1 MSLKSQLL
9 IYINSLLLI
18 ATFIGLMTIMMVT
31 QKNVREEVLST
42 MSLAEFAIEQGV
54 KKNPDFYLFQR
65 DNNELGISE
74 LSGIRHLK
82 IQFFDQNDIL
92 LEETLNTLD
101 EIKPPPAW
109 FINVIESLS
118 GKIFFSKINI
128 EQRGELTGYIL
139 IKPEPIYEY
148 AEIWQQIKVGLW
160 IILSFLILINFVVL
174 LLFSHMIKPINKIIE
189 GFEKLET
196 GNFKSKIK
204 KSNILELDIIGKKFN
219 SMIDNLR
226 RSNNKIHKLSQNLID
241 VQEQEKSELARDLH
255 DELGQ
260 SLTALQAEAASISK
274 STKKKS
280 RDEAIFNVIKL
291 SKNMMLST
299 REIIKKLN
307 LGLIEDLGFESA
319 LIDLFENWKRRFMG
333 VKFEYF
339 IDERAINKITKKKTA
354 HLYRI
359 FQEALTN
366 IAKHSSPKEI
376 QISIRYIENSKKIK
390 ILISNDGV
398 NNNSSNQEGLG
409 LIGIAERV
417 DQIHGT
423 LEIVKKKFFKI
434 NINLGN

>member
-18 ATFIGLMTIMMVT
+18 ATLIGLMTIMMVT

-65 DNNELGISE
+65 ENNELGISE

-82 IQFFDQNDIL
+82 IQFYDENDVL

-101 EIKPPPAW
+101 EIKPPPVW
-109 FINVIESLS
+109 FINIIESLS
-118 GKIFFSKINI
+118 DKIFFSKINI
-128 EQRGELTGYIL
+128 EQRGELAGYIL

-160 IILSFLILINFVVL
+160 IIVAFLVVINCVVL
-174 LLFSHMIKPINKIIE
+174 LLFSYMIKPINKIIE
-189 GFEKLET
+189 GFEKLEI
-196 GNFKSKIK
+196 GNYKSRIK

-219 SMIDNLR
+219 SMVDNLR
-226 RSNNKIHKLSQNLID
+226 QSNNKIHQLSQNLID

-280 RDEAIFNVIKL
+280 RDEAIFNVIQL

-319 LIDLFENWKRRFMG
+319 LIELFENWQRRFKG
-333 VKFEYF
+333 VKFEYQM
-339 IDERAINKITKKKTA
+339 DEKAFKKIKKKKTA

-366 IAKHSSPKEI
+366 IAKHSSPKKI
-376 QISIRYIENSKKIK
+376 QISIKYLENNDRTR
-390 ILISNDGV
+390 ILITNDGIY
-398 NNNSSNQEGLG
+398 NDSSNQEGLG

-417 DQIHGT
+417 DQINGT
-423 LEIVKKKFFKI
+423 LEVSKKKLFKLI
-434 NINLGN
+434 INLS

>member
-1 MSLKSQLL
+1 MSLKSKLL

-18 ATFIGLMTIMMVT
+18 ATLIGLLTILMVT

-42 MSLAEFAIEQGV
+42 MTLAEFAIEQGV

-65 DNNELGISE
+65 EDSDLGFSE
-74 LSGIRHLK
+74 LSEIRHLK
-82 IQFFDQNDIL
+82 IQFFNNQDIL
-92 LEETLNTLD
+92 LEETSNTLD
-101 EIKPPPAW
+101 EIKPPPYW
-109 FINVIESLS
+109 FIFLIEKLS
-118 GKIFFSKINI
+118 EEIFFSKINI
-128 EQRGELTGYIL
+128 DQRGEMTGYIL

-160 IILSFLILINFVVL
+160 IIGAFLILINIVVL
-174 LLFSHMIKPINKIIE
+174 ILFSHMIKPINKIIE
-189 GFEKLET
+189 GFEKLEA
-196 GNFKSKIK
+196 GNYKSKIN

-219 SMIDNLR
+219 SMINNLR
-226 RSNNKIHKLSQNLID
+226 QSNDKIHKLSQNLIN

-274 STKKKS
+274 STKKSS
-280 RDEAIFNVIKL
+280 RDDAIFNVIQL

-307 LGLIEDLGFESA
+307 LGLIEDLGLESA
-319 LIDLFENWKRRFMG
+319 LIELFENWKRRFKG
-333 VKFEYF
+333 VKFEYK
-339 IDERAINKITKKKTA
+339 IEDKALRKITKQETA

-366 IAKHSSPKEI
+366 IAKHSEPKNI
-376 QISIRYIENSKKIK
+376 KISIKSLDGKGKIR
-390 ILISNDGV
+390 ILIRNDGIKTEI
-398 NNNSSNQEGLG
+398 SNKDGLG

-417 DQIHGT
+417 DQIDGS
-423 LEIVKKKFFKI
+423 LEIIKKRFFKI
-434 NINLGN
+434 IINKG

>member
-9 IYINSLLLI
+9 IYINSLLLLSM
-18 ATFIGLMTIMMVT
+18 FVGLITIVMVT

-42 MSLAEFAIEQGV
+42 MNLAEFAIEQGV

-65 DNNELGISE
+65 ENNELGISE
-74 LSGIRHLK
+74 LSEIRHLR
-82 IQFFDQNDIL
+82 IQFFNNDDIL
-92 LEETLNTLD
+92 LEETLNTID
-101 EIKPPPAW
+101 EIKPPPSW
-109 FINVIESLS
+109 FISLIENLS
-118 GKIFFSKINI
+118 QEIFFSKINI

-160 IILSFLILINFVVL
+160 IIGAFLILINIVVL
-174 LLFSHMIKPINKIIE
+174 ILFSHMIKPINKIIE
-189 GFEKLET
+189 GFEKLES

-226 RSNNKIHKLSQNLID
+226 QSNNKIHQLSQNLID

-319 LIDLFENWKRRFMG
+319 LIDLFENWKRRFKG
-333 VKFEYF
+333 VKFEYKM
-339 IDERAINKITKKKTA
+339 DEKSFKKITKKKTA

-366 IAKHSSPKEI
+366 IAKHSSPKKI
-376 QISIRYIENSKKIK
+376 QININYLENNDRTR
-390 ILISNDGV
+390 ILISNDGI
-398 NNNSSNQEGLG
+398 NNDLSNQEGLG

-417 DQIHGT
+417 DQINGT
-423 LEIVKKKFFKI
+423 LEVSKKKLFKLI
-434 NINLGN
+434 IILS

>member
-18 ATFIGLMTIMMVT
+18 ATFIGLITIVMVT

-42 MSLAEFAIEQGV
+42 MTLAEFAIDQGV

-65 DNNELGISE
+65 ENNELGISE
-74 LSGIRHLK
+74 LSEIRHLR
-82 IQFFDQNDIL
+82 IQFFNNNDIL
-92 LEETLNTLD
+92 LEETLNSID
-101 EIKPPPAW
+101 EIKPPPFW
-109 FINVIESLS
+109 FIALIENLS
-118 GKIFFSKINI
+118 QEIFFSKINI
-128 EQRGELTGYIL
+128 EQRGELMGYIL

-148 AEIWQQIKVGLW
+148 AEIWQQIKAGLW
-160 IILSFLILINFVVL
+160 IIGTFLILINIVVL
-174 LLFSHMIKPINKIIE
+174 ILFSHMIKPINKIIE
-189 GFEKLET
+189 GFERLES
-196 GNFKSKIK
+196 GNYRSKIK

-260 SLTALQAEAASISK
+260 SLTALQAEAASISE
-274 STKKKS
+274 SSKKKS
-280 RDEAIFNVIKL
+280 RDEAVLNVIKL

-307 LGLIEDLGFESA
+307 LGLIEDLGLESA
-319 LIDLFENWKRRFMG
+319 LIDLFENWKRRFKG
-333 VKFEYF
+333 VKFEYE
-339 IDERAINKITKKKTA
+339 IDEKGLRKITKKKTA

-366 IAKHSSPKEI
+366 IAKHSDPKNI
-376 QISIRYIENSKKIK
+376 QINVNYLEVNGKTR
-390 ILISNDGV
+390 ILISNDGIK
-398 NNNSSNQEGLG
+398 NETSNQEGLG

-417 DQIHGT
+417 DQINGT
-423 LEIVKKKFFKI
+423 IETSKKKFFKI
-434 NINLGN
+434 IINLS

>member
-18 ATFIGLMTIMMVT
+18 ATFIGLITIIMVT

-42 MSLAEFAIEQGV
+42 MTLAEFAIEQGV

-65 DNNELGISE
+65 ENNELGISK
-74 LSGIRHLK
+74 LSEIRHLR
-82 IQFFDQNDIL
+82 IQFFNNNDIL
-92 LEETLNTLD
+92 LEETINSID
-101 EIKPPPAW
+101 EIKPPPFW
-109 FINVIESLS
+109 FISLVENLS
-118 GKIFFSKINI
+118 QEIFFSKINI

-160 IILSFLILINFVVL
+160 IIGTFLILINIVVL
-174 LLFSHMIKPINKIIE
+174 ILFSHMIKPINKIIE
-189 GFEKLET
+189 GFEKIES
-196 GNFKSKIK
+196 GNYKSKIR

-219 SMIDNLR
+219 SMTNNLR
-226 RSNNKIHKLSQNLID
+226 QSNDKIHKLSQNLIN

-260 SLTALQAEAASISK
+260 SLAALQAEAASISK

-280 RDEAIFNVIKL
+280 RDESILNVIKL

-319 LIDLFENWKRRFMG
+319 LVELFENWKRRFKG
-333 VKFEYF
+333 DVFEYN
-339 IDERAINKITKKKTA
+339 IDDKALKIITKQKAA

-366 IAKHSSPKEI
+366 IAKHSAPQKI
-376 QISIRYIENSKKIK
+376 MISIKSLEAKGKIR

-398 NNNSSNQEGLG
+398 KKNIKNNDGFG

-417 DQIHGT
+417 DQINGR
-423 LEIVKKKFFKI
+423 LEITNKKLFKI
-434 NINLGN
+434 IIIMG

>member
-1 MSLKSQLL
+1 MSLKSKLL

-18 ATFIGLMTIMMVT
+18 ATLIGLLSILMVT

-42 MSLAEFAIEQGV
+42 MILAEFAIEQGV

-65 DNNELGISE
+65 EDNDLGFSGLSE
-74 LSGIRHLK
+74 IRHLK
-82 IQFFDQNDIL
+82 IQFFNNQDIL
-92 LEETLNTLD
+92 LEETSNTFD
-101 EIKPPPAW
+101 EIKPPPYW
-109 FINVIESLS
+109 FVFLIEKLS
-118 GKIFFSKINI
+118 EEIFFSKINI
-128 EQRGELTGYIL
+128 DQRGEVTGYIL

-160 IILSFLILINFVVL
+160 IIGAFLILINIVVL
-174 LLFSHMIKPINKIIE
+174 ILFSHMIKPINKIIE
-189 GFEKLET
+189 GFEKLEA
-196 GNFKSKIK
+196 GNYKSKIN

-219 SMIDNLR
+219 SMINNLR
-226 RSNNKIHKLSQNLID
+226 QSNDKIHKLSQNLIN

-274 STKKKS
+274 SKKKSS
-280 RDEAIFNVIKL
+280 RDEAIFNVIQL

-319 LIDLFENWKRRFMG
+319 LIELFENWKRRFKG
-333 VKFEYF
+333 INFEY
-339 IDERAINKITKKKTA
+339 KIEDKALKKIRRQETA

-366 IAKHSSPKEI
+366 ISKHSEPKNI
-376 QISIRYIENSKKIK
+376 KITINSLDRGNKTR
-390 ILISNDGV
+390 ILISNDGIKSNLV
-398 NNNSSNQEGLG
+398 NNEGLG

-417 DQIHGT
+417 DQINGS
-423 LEIVKKKFFKI
+423 LEVIKKKLFKI
-434 NINLGN
+434 IIKIG

>member
-18 ATFIGLMTIMMVT
+18 ATLIGLMTIMMVT

-65 DNNELGISE
+65 NNNELGISE

-82 IQFFDQNDIL
+82 IQFFDRNDVL
-92 LEETLNTLD
+92 LEETLNTPD
-101 EIKPPPAW
+101 AIKPPPAW
-109 FINVIESLS
+109 FINIIESFS
-118 GKIFFSKINI
+118 DKIFFSKINI

-148 AEIWQQIKVGLW
+148 SEIWQQIKVGLW
-160 IILSFLILINFVVL
+160 IIVSFLVLINFVVL

-189 GFEKLET
+189 GFEKLEA
-196 GNFKSKIK
+196 GNFKSKIR

-226 RSNNKIHKLSQNLID
+226 LSNNKIHKLSQNLID

-260 SLTALQAEAASISK
+260 SLTALQAEAASISET
-274 STKKKS
+274 TKKKS

-319 LIDLFENWKRRFMG
+319 LIELFENWKRRFKG
-333 VKFEYF
+333 VKFAYS
-339 IDERAINKITKKKTA
+339 IDEKAINKITKKKTA

-366 IAKHSSPKEI
+366 IAKHSSPQKI
-376 QISIRYIENSKKIK
+376 QISIKYIDNSKKTR
-390 ILISNDGV
+390 ILISNDGIS
-398 NNNSSNQEGLG
+398 NDSSNQDGLG

-417 DQIHGT
+417 DQIQGT
-423 LEIVKKKFFKI
+423 LEISKKKLFKI
-434 NINLGN
+434 IINLSN

>member
-9 IYINSLLLI
+9 IYINSLLLV
-18 ATFIGLMTIMMVT
+18 ATLIGLITIMMVT

-65 DNNELGISE
+65 ENNELGISE

-82 IQFFDQNDIL
+82 IQFFDSNDVL
-92 LEETLNTLD
+92 LEETLNAPD
-101 EIKPPPAW
+101 EIKPPPFW
-109 FINVIESLS
+109 FINIIESLS
-118 GKIFFSKINI
+118 DEIFFSKINL

-139 IKPEPIYEY
+139 IKPEPIFEY

-160 IILSFLILINFVVL
+160 IIVSFLVLINFVVL

-189 GFEKLET
+189 GFEKLEA
-196 GNFKSKIK
+196 GNFKSKIR

-226 RSNNKIHKLSQNLID
+226 QSNNKIHKLSQNLID

-274 STKKKS
+274 TTKKKS

-319 LIDLFENWKRRFMG
+319 LIELFENWKRRFKG
-333 VKFEYF
+333 VKFEYS
-339 IDERAINKITKKKTA
+339 IDEKAIKKITNKKTA

-366 IAKHSSPKEI
+366 ISKHSSPKKI
-376 QISIRYIENSKKIK
+376 QISIKYIGNTDRTR
-390 ILISNDGV
+390 ILISNDGFCSD
-398 NNNSSNQEGLG
+398 SSNEEGLG

-417 DQIHGT
+417 DQIQGT
-423 LEIVKKKFFKI
+423 LEISKKKLFKI
-434 NINLGN
+434 IINLNK

>member
-18 ATFIGLMTIMMVT
+18 ATLIGLMTIMMVT

-65 DNNELGISE
+65 ENNELGISE

-82 IQFFDQNDIL
+82 IQFFDRDDVL
-92 LEETLNTLD
+92 LEETLNTPD

-109 FINVIESLS
+109 FINIIESLS
-118 GKIFFSKINI
+118 DEIFFSKINI
-128 EQRGELTGYIL
+128 EQRGELTGYVL
-139 IKPEPIYEY
+139 IKPEPIFEY

-160 IILSFLILINFVVL
+160 IIVSFLILINFVVL

-189 GFEKLET
+189 GFDKLEA
-196 GNFKSKIK
+196 GNFKSKIR

-226 RSNNKIHKLSQNLID
+226 QSNNKIHKLSQNLID

-274 STKKKS
+274 TTKKKS
-280 RDEAIFNVIKL
+280 RDEAILNVIKL

-319 LIDLFENWKRRFMG
+319 LIELFENWKRRFKG
-333 VKFEYF
+333 VKFEYS
-339 IDERAINKITKKKTA
+339 IDEKAIEKITKKKTA

-366 IAKHSSPKEI
+366 IAKHSSPQKI
-376 QISIRYIENSKKIK
+376 HISIKYIDNSNRIR
-390 ILISNDGV
+390 ILISNDGFS
-398 NNNSSNQEGLG
+398 NDSSNQDGLG

-417 DQIHGT
+417 DQIQGT
-423 LEIVKKKFFKI
+423 LEISKKKFFKI
-434 NINLGN
+434 IINLSN

>member
-118 GKIFFSKINI
+118 DKIFFSKINI

-189 GFEKLET
+189 GFEKLES

-339 IDERAINKITKKKTA
+339 IDERAINKISKKKTA

-366 IAKHSSPKEI
+366 IAKHSSPKAI
-376 QISIRYIENSKKIK
+376 QISIRYIENSNKIK
-390 ILISNDGV
+390 ILISNDGI
-398 NNNSSNQEGLG
+398 NNDSSNQEGLG

-417 DQIHGT
+417 DQIQGT
-423 LEIVKKKFFKI
+423 LDIVKKKFFKI
-434 NINLGN
+434 IIHLGN

>member
-1 MSLKSQLL
+1 MSLKSKLL

-18 ATFIGLMTIMMVT
+18 ATLIGLLSILMVT

-42 MSLAEFAIEQGV
+42 MILAEFAIEQGV

-65 DNNELGISE
+65 EDNDLGFSGLSE
-74 LSGIRHLK
+74 IRHLK
-82 IQFFDQNDIL
+82 IQFFNNQDIL
-92 LEETLNTLD
+92 LEETSNTFD
-101 EIKPPPAW
+101 EIKPPPYW
-109 FINVIESLS
+109 FIFLIEKLS
-118 GKIFFSKINI
+118 EEIFFSKINI
-128 EQRGELTGYIL
+128 DQRGEVTGYIL

-160 IILSFLILINFVVL
+160 IIGAFLILINIVVL
-174 LLFSHMIKPINKIIE
+174 ILFSHMIKPINKIIE
-189 GFEKLET
+189 GFEKLEA
-196 GNFKSKIK
+196 GNYKSKIN

-219 SMIDNLR
+219 SMINNLR
-226 RSNNKIHKLSQNLID
+226 QSNDKIHKLSQNLIN

-274 STKKKS
+274 STKKSS
-280 RDEAIFNVIKL
+280 RDEAIFNVIQL

-319 LIDLFENWKRRFMG
+319 LIELFENWKRRFKG
-333 VKFEYF
+333 IKFEY
-339 IDERAINKITKKKTA
+339 KIEDKALKKIRRQETA

-366 IAKHSSPKEI
+366 ISKHSEPKNI
-376 QISIRYIENSKKIK
+376 KITINSLDRGNKTR
-390 ILISNDGV
+390 ILISNDGIKSNLV
-398 NNNSSNQEGLG
+398 NNEGLG

-417 DQIHGT
+417 DQINGS
-423 LEIVKKKFFKI
+423 LEVIKKKFFKI
-434 NINLGN
+434 IIKIG

>member
-18 ATFIGLMTIMMVT
+18 ATLIGLMTIMMVT

-82 IQFFDQNDIL
+82 IQFFDRNDVL
-92 LEETLNTLD
+92 LEETLNTPE
-101 EIKPPPAW
+101 EIKPPPSW
-109 FINVIESLS
+109 FINIIESLS
-118 GKIFFSKINI
+118 DKIFFSKINI

-148 AEIWQQIKVGLW
+148 SEIWQQIKVGLW
-160 IILSFLILINFVVL
+160 IIGSFLVLINFVVL

-189 GFEKLET
+189 GFEKLEA
-196 GNFKSKIK
+196 GNFKSKIR

-219 SMIDNLR
+219 SMINNLR
-226 RSNNKIHKLSQNLID
+226 QSNNKIHKLSQNLID

-274 STKKKS
+274 TTKKKS
-280 RDEAIFNVIKL
+280 RDEAILNVIKL

-319 LIDLFENWKRRFMG
+319 LIELFENWKRRFKG
-333 VKFEYF
+333 VKFEYS
-339 IDERAINKITKKKTA
+339 IDEKAIEKITKKKTA

-366 IAKHSSPKEI
+366 IAKHSSPQKI
-376 QISIRYIENSKKIK
+376 HISIKYIDNSNRIR
-390 ILISNDGV
+390 ILISNDGFS
-398 NNNSSNQEGLG
+398 NDSSNQDGLG

-417 DQIHGT
+417 DQIQGT
-423 LEIVKKKFFKI
+423 LEISKKKFFKI
-434 NINLGN
+434 IINLSN

>member
-18 ATFIGLMTIMMVT
+18 ATLIGLMTIMMVT

-82 IQFFDQNDIL
+82 IQFFDRNDVL
-92 LEETLNTLD
+92 LEETLNTPE
-101 EIKPPPAW
+101 EIKLPPSW
-109 FINVIESLS
+109 FINIIESLS
-118 GKIFFSKINI
+118 AKIFFSKINI
-128 EQRGELTGYIL
+128 EQRGELTGYVL
-139 IKPEPIYEY
+139 IKPEPIFEY

-160 IILSFLILINFVVL
+160 IIVSFLVLINFVVL

-189 GFEKLET
+189 GFEKLEA
-196 GNFKSKIK
+196 GNFKSKIR

-226 RSNNKIHKLSQNLID
+226 QNNNKIHKLSQNLIN

-274 STKKKS
+274 TKKKKS

-319 LIDLFENWKRRFMG
+319 LIELFENWKRRFKG
-333 VKFEYF
+333 VKFEYS
-339 IDERAINKITKKKTA
+339 IDEKAIKKITKNKTA

-366 IAKHSSPKEI
+366 ISKHSSPKKI
-376 QISIRYIENSKKIK
+376 QISIKHIGNTDRTR

-398 NNNSSNQEGLG
+398 INDSSNQEGLG

-417 DQIHGT
+417 NQIQGT
-423 LEIVKKKFFKI
+423 LEISKKKLFKI
-434 NINLGN
+434 NINLSK

>member
-1 MSLKSQLL
+1 MSLKSKLL

-18 ATFIGLMTIMMVT
+18 ATLIGLLTILMVT

-42 MSLAEFAIEQGV
+42 MTLAEFAIEQGV

-65 DNNELGISE
+65 EDSDLGFSE
-74 LSGIRHLK
+74 LSEIRHLK
-82 IQFFDQNDIL
+82 IQFFNNQDIL
-92 LEETLNTLD
+92 LEETSNTLD
-101 EIKPPPAW
+101 EIKPPPYW
-109 FINVIESLS
+109 FIFLIEKLS
-118 GKIFFSKINI
+118 DEIFFSKINI
-128 EQRGELTGYIL
+128 DQRGEMTGYIL

-160 IILSFLILINFVVL
+160 IIGAFLILINIVVL
-174 LLFSHMIKPINKIIE
+174 ILFSHMIKPINKIIE
-189 GFEKLET
+189 GFEKLEA
-196 GNFKSKIK
+196 GNYKSKIN

-219 SMIDNLR
+219 SMINNLR
-226 RSNNKIHKLSQNLID
+226 QSNDKIHKLSQNLIN

-274 STKKKS
+274 STKKSS
-280 RDEAIFNVIKL
+280 RDDAIFNVIQL

-307 LGLIEDLGFESA
+307 LGLIEDLGLESA
-319 LIDLFENWKRRFMG
+319 LIELFENWKRRFKG
-333 VKFEYF
+333 VKFEYK
-339 IDERAINKITKKKTA
+339 IEDKALRKITKQETA

-366 IAKHSSPKEI
+366 IAKHSEPKNI
-376 QISIRYIENSKKIK
+376 KITVK
-390 ILISNDGV
+390 SLDRGNKTRILISNDGIKSNLV
-398 NNNSSNQEGLG
+398 NNEGLG

-417 DQIHGT
+417 DQINGS
-423 LEIVKKKFFKI
+423 LEVIKKKFFKI
-434 NINLGN
+434 IIKMD

>member
-18 ATFIGLMTIMMVT
+18 ATLIGLMTIMMVT

-82 IQFFDQNDIL
+82 IQFFDRNDVL
-92 LEETLNTLD
+92 LEETLNTPE
-101 EIKPPPAW
+101 EIKPPPSW
-109 FINVIESLS
+109 FINIIESLS
-118 GKIFFSKINI
+118 AKIFFSKINI
-128 EQRGELTGYIL
+128 EQRGELTGYVL
-139 IKPEPIYEY
+139 IKPEPIFEY

-160 IILSFLILINFVVL
+160 IIVSFLVLINFVVL

-189 GFEKLET
+189 GFEKLEA
-196 GNFKSKIK
+196 GNFKSKIR

-226 RSNNKIHKLSQNLID
+226 QSNNKIHKLSQNLID

-274 STKKKS
+274 TTKKKS

-319 LIDLFENWKRRFMG
+319 LIELFENWKRRFKG
-333 VKFEYF
+333 VKFEYS
-339 IDERAINKITKKKTA
+339 IDEKAIKNITKKKTA

-366 IAKHSSPKEI
+366 ISKHSSPKKI
-376 QISIRYIENSKKIK
+376 QISIKHIGNTDRTR

-398 NNNSSNQEGLG
+398 INDSSNQEGLG

-417 DQIHGT
+417 NQIQGT
-423 LEIVKKKFFKI
+423 LEISKKKLFKI
-434 NINLGN
+434 NINLSK

>member
-1 MSLKSQLL
+1 MSLKSKLL

-18 ATFIGLMTIMMVT
+18 ATLVGLLTIVMVT

-42 MSLAEFAIEQGV
+42 MTLAEFAIEQGV

-65 DNNELGISE
+65 EGHELGISE
-74 LSGIRHLK
+74 LSEIRHLK
-82 IQFFDQNDIL
+82 IQFFNNQDIL
-92 LEETLNTLD
+92 LEETLNTFD
-101 EIKPPPAW
+101 DIKPPPYW
-109 FINVIESLS
+109 FIFLIEKLS
-118 GKIFFSKINI
+118 QEIYYSKINI
-128 EQRGELTGYIL
+128 DQRGEMTGYIL

-160 IILSFLILINFVVL
+160 IIGAFLILINIVVL
-174 LLFSHMIKPINKIIE
+174 ILFSHMIKPINKIIE
-189 GFEKLET
+189 SFEKLEA
-196 GNFKSKIK
+196 GNFKSKIN

-219 SMIDNLR
+219 SMIKNLR
-226 RSNNKIHKLSQNLID
+226 QSNDKIHKLSQNLIN

-274 STKKKS
+274 STKKSS
-280 RDEAIFNVIKL
+280 RDDAIFNVIKL

-307 LGLIEDLGFESA
+307 LGLIEDLGLESA
-319 LIDLFENWKRRFMG
+319 LIELFENWKRRFKG
-333 VKFEYF
+333 VKFEYK
-339 IDERAINKITKKKTA
+339 IDEKALRKITKQETA

-366 IAKHSSPKEI
+366 IAKHSEPK
-376 QISIRYIENSKKIK
+376 NIK
-390 ILISNDGV
+390 IAIKSLDEKGKIRILIRNDGIKTEL
-398 NNNSSNQEGLG
+398 SNKDGLG

-417 DQIHGT
+417 DQINGS
-423 LEIVKKKFFKI
+423 LEIIKKRFFKI
-434 NINLGN
+434 IINKG

>member
-1 MSLKSQLL
+1 MSLKSKLL

-18 ATFIGLMTIMMVT
+18 ATLIGLLTILMVT

-42 MSLAEFAIEQGV
+42 MTLAEFAIEQGV

-65 DNNELGISE
+65 EDSDLGFSE
-74 LSGIRHLK
+74 LSEIRHLK
-82 IQFFDQNDIL
+82 IQFFNNQDIL
-92 LEETLNTLD
+92 LEETSNTLD
-101 EIKPPPAW
+101 EIKPPPYW
-109 FINVIESLS
+109 FIFLIEKLS
-118 GKIFFSKINI
+118 EEIFFSKINI
-128 EQRGELTGYIL
+128 DQRGEMTGYIL

-160 IILSFLILINFVVL
+160 IIGAFLILINIVVL
-174 LLFSHMIKPINKIIE
+174 ILFSHMIKPINKIIE
-189 GFEKLET
+189 GFEKLEA
-196 GNFKSKIK
+196 GNYKSKIN

-219 SMIDNLR
+219 SMINNLR
-226 RSNNKIHKLSQNLID
+226 QSNDKIHKLSQNLIN

-274 STKKKS
+274 STNKSS
-280 RDEAIFNVIKL
+280 RDDAIFNVIQL

-307 LGLIEDLGFESA
+307 LGLIEDLGLESA
-319 LIDLFENWKRRFMG
+319 LIELFENWKRRFKG
-333 VKFEYF
+333 VKFEYK
-339 IDERAINKITKKKTA
+339 IEDKALRKITKQETA

-366 IAKHSSPKEI
+366 IAKHSEPKNI
-376 QISIRYIENSKKIK
+376 KITVK
-390 ILISNDGV
+390 SLDRGNKTRILISNDGIKSNLA
-398 NNNSSNQEGLG
+398 NNEGLG

-417 DQIHGT
+417 DQINGS
-423 LEIVKKKFFKI
+423 LEVIKKKLFKI
-434 NINLGN
+434 IIKMD

>member
-1 MSLKSQLL
+1 
-9 IYINSLLLI
+9 
-18 ATFIGLMTIMMVT
+18 MVT

-65 DNNELGISE
+65 NNNELGISE

-82 IQFFDQNDIL
+82 IQFFDRNDIL
-92 LEETLNTLD
+92 LEETLNMPD
-101 EIKPPPAW
+101 EIKPPPTW

-118 GKIFFSKINI
+118 DKLFFSKINI
-128 EQRGELTGYIL
+128 EQRGQLTGYIL
-139 IKPEPIYEY
+139 IKPEPIFEY

-160 IILSFLILINFVVL
+160 IIVSFLVLINFVVF

-189 GFEKLET
+189 GFEKLEA
-196 GNFKSKIK
+196 GNFKSKIG

-226 RSNNKIHKLSQNLID
+226 QSNNKIHKLSQNLID

-260 SLTALQAEAASISK
+260 SLTALQAEAASILK
-274 STKKKS
+274 TKKKKS
-280 RDEAIFNVIKL
+280 REEAIFNVIKL

-319 LIDLFENWKRRFMG
+319 LIDLFENWKRRFKG
-333 VKFEYF
+333 VSFEYS
-339 IDERAINKITKKKTA
+339 IDEKSIKNITKKKTA

-366 IAKHSSPKEI
+366 IAKHSSPQKI
-376 QISIRYIENSKKIK
+376 QISIKYIDNSNKTR
-390 ILISNDGV
+390 ILISNDGIS
-398 NNNSSNQEGLG
+398 NDSSNQDGLG

-417 DQIHGT
+417 DQIQGT
-423 LEIVKKKFFKI
+423 LEISKKKLFKI
-434 NINLGN
+434 IINLSN

>member
-9 IYINSLLLI
+9 IYINSLLLV
-18 ATFIGLMTIMMVT
+18 ATLIGLITIMMVT

-65 DNNELGISE
+65 NNNELGISE

-82 IQFFDQNDIL
+82 IQFFDKDDVL
-92 LEETLNTLD
+92 LEETLNIPD
-101 EIKPPPAW
+101 EIKPPPPW
-109 FINVIESLS
+109 FINIIESLS
-118 GKIFFSKINI
+118 DEIFFSKINL

-139 IKPEPIYEY
+139 IKPEPIFEY

-160 IILSFLILINFVVL
+160 IILSFLVLINFVVL

-189 GFEKLET
+189 GFEKLEA
-196 GNFKSKIK
+196 GNFKSRIK

-226 RSNNKIHKLSQNLID
+226 QNNNKIHKLSQNLID

-274 STKKKS
+274 TTKKKS

-319 LIDLFENWKRRFMG
+319 LIELFENWKRRFKG
-333 VKFEYF
+333 VKFEYY
-339 IDERAINKITKKKTA
+339 IDEKAIKKITNKKTA

-366 IAKHSSPKEI
+366 IAKHSSPKKI
-376 QISIRYIENSKKIK
+376 QISIRYMDNSNKTR
-390 ILISNDGV
+390 ILISNDGIGSE
-398 NNNSSNQEGLG
+398 SSNLDGLG

-417 DQIHGT
+417 DQIQGT
-423 LEIVKKKFFKI
+423 LEISKKKLFKI
-434 NINLGN
+434 IINLSN

>member
-1 MSLKSQLL
+1 MSLKSKLL

-18 ATFIGLMTIMMVT
+18 ATLIGLLTILMVT

-42 MSLAEFAIEQGV
+42 MTLAEFAIEQGV

-65 DNNELGISE
+65 EDNDLGFSE
-74 LSGIRHLK
+74 LSEIRHLK
-82 IQFFDQNDIL
+82 IQFFNNQDIL
-92 LEETLNTLD
+92 LEETSNTLD
-101 EIKPPPAW
+101 EIKPPPYW
-109 FINVIESLS
+109 FIFLIEKLS
-118 GKIFFSKINI
+118 EEIFFSKINI
-128 EQRGELTGYIL
+128 DQRGEMTGYIL

-160 IILSFLILINFVVL
+160 IIGAFLILINIVVL
-174 LLFSHMIKPINKIIE
+174 ILFSHMIKPINKIIE
-189 GFEKLET
+189 GFEKLEA
-196 GNFKSKIK
+196 GNYKSKIN

-219 SMIDNLR
+219 SMINNLR
-226 RSNNKIHKLSQNLID
+226 QSNDKIHKLSQNLIN

-274 STKKKS
+274 STKKSS
-280 RDEAIFNVIKL
+280 RDDAIFNVIQL

-307 LGLIEDLGFESA
+307 LGLIEDLGLESA
-319 LIDLFENWKRRFMG
+319 LIELFENWKRRFKG
-333 VKFEYF
+333 VKFEYK
-339 IDERAINKITKKKTA
+339 IEDKALRKITKQETA

-366 IAKHSSPKEI
+366 IAKHSEPKNI
-376 QISIRYIENSKKIK
+376 KITVK
-390 ILISNDGV
+390 SLDRGNKTRILISNDGIKSNLA
-398 NNNSSNQEGLG
+398 NNEGLG

-417 DQIHGT
+417 DQINGS
-423 LEIVKKKFFKI
+423 LEVIKKKFFKI
-434 NINLGN
+434 IIKMD

>member
-1 MSLKSQLL
+1 
-9 IYINSLLLI
+9 
-18 ATFIGLMTIMMVT
+18 V
-31 QKNVREEVLST
+31 
-42 MSLAEFAIEQGV
+42 
-54 KKNPDFYLFQR
+54 
-65 DNNELGISE
+65 
-74 LSGIRHLK
+74 
-82 IQFFDQNDIL
+82 
-92 LEETLNTLD
+92 
-101 EIKPPPAW
+101 
-109 FINVIESLS
+109 
-118 GKIFFSKINI
+118 
-128 EQRGELTGYIL
+128 L
-139 IKPEPIYEY
+139 IKPEPIFEY

-160 IILSFLILINFVVL
+160 IIVSFLVLINFVVL

-189 GFEKLET
+189 GFEKLEA
-196 GNFKSKIK
+196 GNFKSKIR

-226 RSNNKIHKLSQNLID
+226 QSNNKIHKLSQNLID

-274 STKKKS
+274 TTKKKS

-319 LIDLFENWKRRFMG
+319 LIELFENWKRRFKG
-333 VKFEYF
+333 VKFEYS
-339 IDERAINKITKKKTA
+339 IDEKAIKKITKKKTA

-366 IAKHSSPKEI
+366 IAKHSSPKKI
-376 QISIRYIENSKKIK
+376 QISIKYIDNSNRTR
-390 ILISNDGV
+390 ILISNDGIGSE
-398 NNNSSNQEGLG
+398 SSNRDGLG

-417 DQIHGT
+417 DQIKGT
-423 LEIVKKKFFKI
+423 LEISKKKLFKI
-434 NINLGN
+434 IINLSN

>member
-9 IYINSLLLI
+9 IYINSLLLV
-18 ATFIGLMTIMMVT
+18 ATLIGLITIMMVT

-65 DNNELGISE
+65 NNNELGISE

-82 IQFFDQNDIL
+82 IQFFDRNDVL
-92 LEETLNTLD
+92 LEETLNIPD
-101 EIKPPPAW
+101 EIKTPPAW
-109 FINVIESLS
+109 FINIIESLS
-118 GKIFFSKINI
+118 DEIFFSKINL

-139 IKPEPIYEY
+139 IKPEPIFEY

-160 IILSFLILINFVVL
+160 IIVSFLVLINFVVL

-189 GFEKLET
+189 GFEKLEA

-226 RSNNKIHKLSQNLID
+226 QNNNKIHKLSQNLID

-274 STKKKS
+274 TTKKKS

-319 LIDLFENWKRRFMG
+319 LIELFENWKRRFKG
-333 VKFEYF
+333 VKFEYS
-339 IDERAINKITKKKTA
+339 IDEKAIKKITKNKTA

-366 IAKHSSPKEI
+366 IAKHSSPKKI
-376 QISIRYIENSKKIK
+376 QISIKYIDNSNRVR
-390 ILISNDGV
+390 ILISNDGI
-398 NNNSSNQEGLG
+398 S
-409 LIGIAERV
+409 
-417 DQIHGT
+417 
-423 LEIVKKKFFKI
+423 
-434 NINLGN
+434 